1 MLHRQSSSRSVSGTP
16 WRYEQDRIEEPVCQ
30 ASWGDATARGSH
42 VPVLISQA
50 GAERAGCVGSLH
62 RRGAGQGC
70 AVFVEL
76 LSGAVAHENR
86 ALPSPFLKDAE
97 CSVRGSQ
104 VGSAQARCQGRKG
117 KPAFSHTWGGPRL
130 LSRTLS

>member
-1 MLHRQSSSRSVSGTP
+1 MPGVLGRSRSKRFPCPG
-16 WRYEQDRIEEPVCQ
+16 
-30 ASWGDATARGSH
+30 A
-42 VPVLISQA
+42 VLINQA

-62 RRGAGQGC
+62 RRGSGQGC
-70 AVFVEL
+70 AVFIKL

-117 KPAFSHTWGGPRL
+117 KPAFSHTWGGRASSAAL
-130 LSRTLS
+130 